1 MKRII
6 WVVPAVL
13 LVLLV
18 ALTLKK
24 YALPALVSG
33 REAPPARA
41 PKRVA
46 EPIWPMDIPGLNVE
60 ASQNVEPP
68 KVEPPSFGPVPITA
82 ARARRDA
89 DRPREALALEKLR
102 AQMELERR
110 LAGDPTP
117 RVETIVAMAENRFSA
132 MIGEALVSEGG
143 TVQGYRVRK
152 ITADS
157 VEFEKDGKTWVQKV
171 D

>member
-1 MKRII
+1 MNRVA
-6 WVVPAVL
+6 WAVL
-13 LVLLV
+13 AVVLVLLV
-18 ALTLKK
+18 ALSVKK

-33 REAPPARA
+33 REAPPART
-41 PKRVA
+41 PKPAA
-46 EPIWPMDIPGLNVE
+46 EPVWPMDIPGLNVP
-60 ASQNVEPP
+60 ASQDAEPA
-68 KVEPPSFGPVPITA
+68 KVKPPSFAPVPITA

-89 DRPREALALEKLR
+89 DRPKEALAVEKLR

-117 RVETIVAMAENRFSA
+117 RVDTIVAMAENRFSA

-152 ITADS
+152 ITANS
-157 VEFEKDGKTWVQKV
+157 VEFEKDGQVWVQKV